1 MIEDEIW
8 SIRLGAK
15 AEADAAYQ
23 LDFDLKDGGHWA
35 VIHDLRIDIEGQ
47 VAQIDHLVISRML
60 EVFVCES
67 KSYSGGVKVNEF
79 GEWITFRDRRP
90 VGIPSPIEQ
99 NRRHIAVL
107 ERAIKLGYVELPRRV
122 IAMKPTFINIV
133 LVSQNG
139 SIGRPRKK
147 APELDAIVKVDQ
159 FRSHLRKRNV
169 SNLTMLKLVSTDT
182 LERFGRQLVALHQPS
197 ERDWA
202 MRFGLV
208 TDVCSSSSE

>member
-1 MIEDEIW
+1 MVAYCRN
-8 SIRLGAK
+8 RLPPA
-15 AEADAAYQ
+15 
-23 LDFDLKDGGHWA
+23 
-35 VIHDLRIDIEGQ
+35 
-47 VAQIDHLVISRML
+47 
-60 EVFVCES
+60 
-67 KSYSGGVKVNEF
+67 
-79 GEWITFRDRRP
+79 RDRLSYRS
-90 VGIPSPIEQ
+90 VDRGRDLVPSPIEQ

-122 IAMKPTFINIV
+122 IAIKPTFINIV

-159 FRSHLRKRNV
+159 FRSHLLKRNF

-202 MRFGLV
+202 KRFGIGAAVEPIAEPALEPTPAPAPAPAPGSGV
-208 TDVCSSSSE
+208 SCAKCATSVSAAEARFCRFNKPRFDGQIYCMACQQIVAPLARRSR

>member
-1 MIEDEIW
+1 M
-8 SIRLGAK
+8 
-15 AEADAAYQ
+15 
-23 LDFDLKDGGHWA
+23 
-35 VIHDLRIDIEGQ
+35 
-47 VAQIDHLVISRML
+47 
-60 EVFVCES
+60 CES

-122 IAMKPTFINIV
+122 IAIKPTFINIV

-159 FRSHLRKRNV
+159 FRSHLLKRNF
-169 SNLTMLKLVSTDT
+169 SNLTMLKLVSADT
-182 LERFGRQLVALHQPS
+182 LERFGRQLVALHQPT

-202 MRFGLV
+202 KRYGLQAPVEPIAAPSIAPAPGPVSGVSCAKCGTSVSAADPRFCRFNKPRFDGQVYCIPCQQIVAPLAKR
-208 TDVCSSSSE
+208 SR